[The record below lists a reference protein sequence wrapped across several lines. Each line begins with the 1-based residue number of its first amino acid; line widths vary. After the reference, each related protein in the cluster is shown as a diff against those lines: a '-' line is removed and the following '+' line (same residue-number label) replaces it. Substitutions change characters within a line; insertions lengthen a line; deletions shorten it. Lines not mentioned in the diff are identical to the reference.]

1 MSTSISTVT
10 RQAGRNRLAVFYLGC
25 LSVAGSYGLTLL
37 LPAFVK
43 AAGGSPAQ
51 AGLIYWCG
59 ALGAGAALVLSGRL
73 AERAG
78 AGWSAAAGA
87 VLYAAATGIMAG
99 GGVVGGDAYAAGL
112 LLGAGWALCFTS
124 APIAV
129 SSMASARQASTCFLV
144 LAGFN
149 ALGMGAAPI
158 AGQLLVQH
166 GWSYRAVF
174 ALAALLSVGSAV
186 LFCGSSTYLHRPA
199 AAARAPDGGWG
210 LTGPFRLVLAS
221 KARPFLLMVLLG
233 ACVFT
238 TMTAF
243 QPGFAASTGQSA
255 LVFYAFYTLGVILPR
270 FTVTRLLARW
280 RPAAATTILL
290 AGMCLS
296 LAGFMLAG
304 HNRVLYAV
312 SATMLGV
319 SYGLAYPLIQA
330 RAVGGAPGELRHW
343 TLWYF
348 SLAYFAGLYG
358 FPLIASLV
366 ITLGGYP
373 ALIAVLL
380 MIGVAE
386 LAVSAWT
393 PDPAGRIRAIRP
405 PARANVIAGQG
416 RLGVRA
422 AAHQTGP
429 PPAQAS
435 SRTSG
440 SACGTQQGAD
450 GARRQASQAAVKLAK
465 GHRELTVRKQE
476 PSFVTSGGAS

>member
-1 MSTSISTVT
+1 
-10 RQAGRNRLAVFYLGC
+10 VFYLGC
-25 LSVAGSYGLTLL
+25 LLAAGSYGLILL

-78 AGWSAAAGA
+78 AGWGAAAGA
-87 VLYAAATGIMAG
+87 VLYAAAAAIMAG
-99 GGVVGGDAYAAGL
+99 GGVLGGDAYAAGL
-112 LLGAGWALCFTS
+112 LLGAGWALFFTS

-129 SSMASARQASTCFLV
+129 SSMAGGRRAGTCFLV

-149 ALGMGAAPI
+149 TAGMGAAPI
-158 AGQLLVQH
+158 VGQLLTEH

-174 ALAALLSVGSAV
+174 TLAALLSAGAAV
-186 LFCGSSTYLHRPA
+186 LFCGSSRYLRRPA
-199 AAARAPDGGWG
+199 AAAPARDGGRG
-210 LTGPFRLVLAS
+210 LTGPLGLVLAS
-221 KARPFLLMVLLG
+221 KARPFLVMVLLG

-255 LVFYAFYTLGVILPR
+255 AVFYASYTLGVIVPR
-270 FTVTRLLARW
+270 FTLTRLLARW
-280 RPAAATTILL
+280 RPAAATMVLL

-296 LAGFMLAG
+296 LGGFMLAA

-312 SATMLGV
+312 SAAMLGV

-330 RAVGGAPGELRHW
+330 RAADGAPAELRHW

-380 MIGVAE
+380 TIGAAE
-386 LAVSAWT
+386 LAVSAFT
-393 PDPAGRIRAIRP
+393 PDQAGRIREIRP
-405 PARANVIAGQG
+405 PA
-416 RLGVRA
+416 
-422 AAHQTGP
+422 
-429 PPAQAS
+429 S
-435 SRTSG
+435 E
-440 SACGTQQGAD
+440 
-450 GARRQASQAAVKLAK
+450 AAVKLAK
-465 GHRELTVRKQE
+465 ASHKQVTTRKHE
-476 PSFVTSGGAS
+476 PGFVTSGGTS

>member
-1 MSTSISTVT
+1 MC
-10 RQAGRNRLAVFYLGC
+10 YLGC
-25 LSVAGSYGLTLL
+25 LLIAGSYGLTLL

-43 AAGGSPAQ
+43 AAGGGPAQ

-59 ALGAGAALVLSGRL
+59 ALGAGAALILSGRL

-78 AGWSAAAGA
+78 AGWSATAGA
-87 VLYAAATGIMAG
+87 VVYAAATGIMAG
-99 GGVVGGDAYAAGL
+99 GGVLGGDAYAAGL
-112 LLGAGWALCFTS
+112 LLGAGWALFFTS

-129 SSMASARQASTCFLV
+129 SSMVGARPASPCFLV

-186 LFCGSSTYLHRPA
+186 LFCGPARHLRRPA
-199 AAARAPDGGWG
+199 AAQARGARRD
-210 LTGPFRLVLAS
+210 LTGPLRLVLAS

-255 LVFYAFYTLGVILPR
+255 PVFYAFYTLGVIVPR

-280 RPAAATTILL
+280 CPAATTTVLL

-330 RAVGGAPGELRHW
+330 RAVDGVPVELRHW

-358 FPLIASLV
+358 FPLVASLV

-386 LAVSAWT
+386 LAVSA
-393 PDPAGRIRAIRP
+393 
-405 PARANVIAGQG
+405 
-416 RLGVRA
+416 
-422 AAHQTGP
+422 AHQTGP
-429 PPAQAS
+429 SPARAS
-435 SRTSG
+435 
-440 SACGTQQGAD
+440 
-450 GARRQASQAAVKLAK
+450 
-465 GHRELTVRKQE
+465 ELTIRKRK
-476 PSFVTSGGAS
+476 PSSVTSGGAS